1 MLMKTNADSGA
12 KVETGWIPELDGLRA
27 VACVMVVIA
36 HFNPWLGGYV
46 SPVLQPIKFFSPG
59 NLGVMLFFSLSSFLL
74 TSVCLSEMDR
84 TGALDVRTFLI
95 RRALRIWP
103 LYFSIFAATA
113 FFISPH
119 SPFPMGPGAST
130 TDDQWSW
137 VIKAAPA
144 YALFVGN
151 WVQQR
156 ISEIGI
162 FWTICVEEQFY
173 FALPFILPLI
183 VRMSRQYLIVL
194 VSIIATAAAVVYFP
208 NPVFF
213 EISQG
218 YYQTTTYIS
227 TFCFGAVAAIMFRR
241 GAGRSLLEGWR
252 VGGVAIAAA
261 LVVVALFPSFWWPP
275 YGASAAILYNIVPAL
290 LMLIVYCIATNS
302 GSSRLRFL
310 RSEFVR
316 SIGMLSYR
324 IYLTHVLSHR
334 FANLEVDLLHIGGVR
349 PAAVYHVLF
358 VQYFSF
364 AVLLASI
371 ANGAIE
377 GPFLKLRA
385 RLIPGKT
392 SSAIDF
398 KWHLQWKRFAIASG
412 LVTAA
417 CLAALSLVRFI

>member
-1 MLMKTNADSGA
+1 
-12 KVETGWIPELDGLRA
+12 
-27 VACVMVVIA
+27 
-36 HFNPWLGGYV
+36 
-46 SPVLQPIKFFSPG
+46 
-59 NLGVMLFFSLSSFLL
+59 
-74 TSVCLSEMDR
+74 
-84 TGALDVRTFLI
+84 
-95 RRALRIWP
+95 
-103 LYFSIFAATA
+103 
-113 FFISPH
+113 
-119 SPFPMGPGAST
+119 MGPGAST

-137 VIKAAPA
+137 VIKATPA

-162 FWTICVEEQFY
+162 FWTVCVEEQFY
-173 FALPFILPLI
+173 FALPFVLPLI
-183 VRMSRQYLIVL
+183 VRARRKYLIVL
-194 VSIIATAAAVVYFP
+194 VSIIVTAAAVVFFP
-208 NPVFF
+208 NPAFF

-227 TFCFGAVAAIMFRR
+227 TFCFGAVAAIMYRR
-241 GAGRSLLEGWR
+241 GVGRTLLKGWR
-252 VGGVAIAAA
+252 VGAAAIAAT
-261 LVVVALFPSFWWPP
+261 LVIMALFPSFWWPP
-275 YGASAAILYNIVPAL
+275 YGALAAILYNIVPAL
-290 LMLIVYCIATNS
+290 LMLIVYCVAINFGS
-302 GSSRLRFL
+302 GSLRFL

-316 SIGMLSYR
+316 SIGMLSYG

-334 FANLEVDLLHIGGVR
+334 FANLEVDLLHISGVR

-364 AVLLASI
+364 AVLLASV

-392 SSAIDF
+392 LSAIDF
-398 KWHLQWKRFAIASG
+398 KWHLQWKRFAIGSG
-412 LVTAA
+412 LVTAG